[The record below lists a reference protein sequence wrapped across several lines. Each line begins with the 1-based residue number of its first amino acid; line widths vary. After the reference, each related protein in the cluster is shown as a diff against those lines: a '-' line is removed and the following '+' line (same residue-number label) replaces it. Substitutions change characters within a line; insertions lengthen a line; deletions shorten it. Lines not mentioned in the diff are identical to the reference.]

1 ALLILAVALGLASGV
16 CIWLFRRGVELTSHL
31 LADTLAHEVLGP
43 VFGAG
48 GIIVVTALGGL
59 VVGWMMERF
68 IGEERHK
75 GMPGIIAA
83 VALAGGRLRFWRM
96 PIKTLASVLS
106 LGAGASL
113 GAEAPSVQIGANLG
127 SMFGQRSEE
136 HTSELQSREN
146 LVCRL

>member
-1 ALLILAVALGLASGV
+1 MNLRATLRRRLRALQPTEGTALLILAVALGLASGV

-31 LADTLAHEVLGP
+31 LTDTLAHEVLGP

-75 GMPGIIAA
+75 GCP
-83 VALAGGRLRFWRM
+83 
-96 PIKTLASVLS
+96 VLS
-106 LGAGASL
+106 
-113 GAEAPSVQIGANLG
+113 Q
-127 SMFGQRSEE
+127 
-136 HTSELQSREN
+136 QSPLRVAAAF
-146 LVCRL
+146 LADAD